1 MVFPVVGGTQATGDI
16 INNSVR
22 FDNNANYLYADRFG
36 SATNADKYTLSFWIK
51 RCSNGAGDELFS
63 YNYGNDSSNIGV
75 ILSLR
80 TDDTLRFNGYAPGS
94 DHFDVRTN
102 RLFRDPSAWYHLVF
116 AYDSTQSTAS
126 NRQKIYVNGA
136 EETSLAASSYTSQN
150 FDGFLATT
158 PNSNKGFIIGSRYN
172 SSGGIDSASYTDG
185 YMADVHFT
193 DGYAYAASDFGETN
207 NNGVWVP
214 KKADVTF
221 GTNGY
226 HLEFKQTGTS
236 ANASGIGADTS
247 GNDNHFSVGNITSI
261 DVTTDTPQNNFATLN
276 PLDNYYASSTF
287 SEGNVKMVSA
297 STGSGT
303 STNAFKT
310 STFGLT
316 SGKWYWEA
324 KLSNATG
331 YDQIGIS
338 QLVAS
343 STSDHLGNSSSAY
356 SIRGDTGN
364 FMNNNSAVSYGVS
377 FTTNDIISVALDL
390 DNNLI
395 YFYKNGTVMN
405 SGTGKSISAGTY
417 FPSFGKQ
424 DPAAV
429 TWEVNFGNPSFSIS
443 SGNSDGAGYG
453 NFEYAVPSGYYSCC
467 TKNLAEY
474 G

>member
-1 MVFPVVGGTQATGDI
+1 MFVNGTQLTSFIA
-16 INNSVR
+16 
-22 FDNNANYLYADRFG
+22 ANYP
-36 SATNADKYTLSFWIK
+36 SQ
-51 RCSNGAGDELFS
+51 
-63 YNYGNDSSNIGV
+63 NDDLTG
-75 ILSLR
+75 
-80 TDDTLRFNGYAPGS
+80 
-94 DHFDVRTN
+94 
-102 RLFRDPSAWYHLVF
+102 
-116 AYDSTQSTAS
+116 
-126 NRQKIYVNGA
+126 
-136 EETSLAASSYTSQN
+136 LAASKN
-150 FDGFLATT
+150 FHIGARAYGGAATYLDAYIADFNFIDGT
-158 PNSNKGFIIGSRYN
+158 
-172 SSGGIDSASYTDG
+172 
-185 YMADVHFT
+185 
-193 DGYAYAASDFGETN
+193 AYDPTYFGETN
-207 NNGVWVP
+207 DNGVWIP
-214 KKADVTF
+214 KKPT
-221 GTNGY
+221 GLSYGNNGFF
-226 HLEFKQTGTS
+226 LEFKQTGTS
-236 ANASGIGADTS
+236 ANSSGMGADTS
-247 GNDNHFSVGNITSI
+247 GNDNHFASNNLGSDHI
-261 DVTTDTPQNNFATLN
+261 TTDTPTNNFCTLN

-364 FMNNNSAVSYGVS
+364 FMNNNSASSYGVS

-443 SGNSDGAGYG
+443 SGNSDGKYG
-453 NFEYAVPSGYYSCC
+453 NFEYAPPSGYYACC
-467 TKNLAEY
+467 TKNLAQY

>member
-1 MVFPVVGGTQATGDI
+1 MVFPVIGGDGKPTGYEID
-16 INNSVR
+16 NS
-22 FDNNANYLYADRFG
+22 ARFG
-36 SATNADKYTLSFWIK
+36 GVETFLTKSQSDSESDTDRRKFTVSGWYKQTLQGSAGGWNGLWSAMADSNNFTSLKINADKNLIFDLKISGTNKSFT
-51 RCSNGAGDELFS
+51 CD
-63 YNYGNDSSNIGV
+63 GV
-75 ILSLR
+75 
-80 TDDTLRFNGYAPGS
+80 
-94 DHFDVRTN
+94 
-102 RLFRDPSAWYHLVF
+102 FRDPSAWYHIVV
-116 AYDSTQSTAS
+116 AYDSTDGTAA
-126 NRQKIYVNGA
+126 NRLKIYVNGEQRTGTFSA
-136 EETSLAASSYTSQN
+136 DLSQN
-150 FDGFLATT
+150 V
-158 PNSNKGFIIGSRYN
+158 
-172 SSGGIDSASYTDG
+172 SAHWGDDASAARVGAYGNNTGNAYMHNG
-185 YMADVHFT
+185 YMADVCMT
-193 DGYAYAASDFGETN
+193 VGYALAPTAFGKTDD
-207 NNGVWVP
+207 NGVWIP
-214 KKADVTF
+214 KKPSVTYSA
-221 GTNGY
+221 NGFF
-226 HLEFKQTGTS
+226 LEFKQTGTS
-236 ANASGIGADTS
+236 QNSSGIGADTS
-247 GNDNHFSVGNITSI
+247 GNDNHFAI
-261 DVTTDTPQNNFATLN
+261 DSDNTQLDSTTDTPTNNFCTLN

-316 SGKWYWEA
+316 NGKWYWEA
-324 KLSNATG
+324 KLSNATD

-338 QLVAS
+338 QIVAS

-356 SIRGDTGN
+356 SIRADSGN
-364 FMNNNSAVSYGVS
+364 FMNNNSASSYGVS

-443 SGNSDGAGYG
+443 SGNADANGHG
-453 NFEYAVPSGYYSCC
+453 NFEYAPPSGYYACC